1 MQVQLS
7 EHIFNPPP
15 AVVSLR
21 TPTNAD
27 MAEVMA
33 GFLRAAASGCANRA
47 ARQKLQCAMRQAL
60 DAATILR
67 GPRGAADA

>member
-7 EHIFNPPP
+7 ESIFNPPT
-15 AVVSLR
+15 AVVSLS

-33 GFLRAAASGCANRA
+33 GFLRAAASGCSNRA
-47 ARQKLQCAMRQAL
+47 ARQKLQHAMRSAL

-67 GPRGAADA
+67 GPRGAAHA

>member
-7 EHIFNPPP
+7 ESIFNPPT
-15 AVVSLR
+15 AVVSR
-21 TPTNAD
+21 STRTNAD

-67 GPRGAADA
+67 APRGATHA